1 MSDFHLAFRS
11 FVNMGWAMDEMQ
23 GRVAERICANGT
35 EVRTKT
41 RTKVDVSQ
49 QVGDLPALRPLRT
62 SFRKATWLQKRGAL
76 DNASLA
82 KSPSTAQRHEEM
94 NPQLLRVQEAKKCI
108 EQRRELL
115 QAAALEIRESLRDR
129 VARLEAITHASS
141 RNGSSVGIGQ
151 TISPPE
157 DDPRDKQSGGS
168 ALGSSSAS
176 MIGNQY
182 PTSVAASSSVDQV
195 SSQNIDPLVTL
206 FDSAIWRRHSSNLAQ
221 ERISKIAEAE
231 NLVVA
236 TKRVRTREYLLSG
249 LLARGLL
256 EMIMNAT
263 CSWWYTW

>member
-62 SFRKATWLQKRGAL
+62 SFRKATCCYECRRRKVRCIFPIDAIKCENCATRG
-76 DNASLA
+76 
-82 KSPSTAQRHEEM
+82 KE
-94 NPQLLRVQEAKKCI
+94 CI